1 MLLSINICIH
11 KVLYST
17 STDVD
22 SCILSK
28 VQPRSDIISA
38 LKSRKKGSIAFRS
51 TFGRRCI
58 EGLAELWIRPSD
70 KGLAKLLLSGLS
82 VSDSPV
88 LSDGCCRHRSMH
100 HTLVKA
106 PLLHSPPFRWKSTP
120 WSRHTYTYVLTGT
133 LTRLAHTQTQ
143 THTYTDTF
151 PLWWQILPELA
162 PICESW
168 RGVLYES
175 NSPVICLSQ
184 MGVQGPCLVPM
195 IAGQFWFKPPTPNP
209 QIEKCVWNVFL
220 KLWVVRGEGSP
231 ARGVRL
237 IIMARLGLIH

>member
-1 MLLSINICIH
+1 MHSQSVVFNFYWHRQLYFVKSTTSFRHYFSSKQAERKAVSRSGAHLEGDVLS
-11 KVLYST
+11 
-17 STDVD
+17 
-22 SCILSK
+22 
-28 VQPRSDIISA
+28 
-38 LKSRKKGSIAFRS
+38 
-51 TFGRRCI
+51 
-58 EGLAELWIRPSD
+58 LAELWIRPSD

-195 IAGQFWFKPPTPNP
+195 IAGEFWFKPPIPTPNP